1 MELRAINVSNFDGAP
16 EWKTKVESKTL
27 SYGIISSK
35 SIKEQRESLP
45 IFRLKEELIGAIAN
59 NQVLVMI
66 GETGSVK
73 STQLPQYM
81 VEMMNTAT
89 A

>member
-16 EWKTKVESKTL
+16 EWETKVESKTL
-27 SYGIISSK
+27 SYGVISSE

-59 NQVLVMI
+59 NQVLVVI